1 MYRQSVFKLSGNMST
16 TMGVGMSG
24 INDVNESEFFSA
36 AEAKNLFGP
45 TEIKP
50 DVMQIPVQRENLA
63 NGDNI

>member
-1 MYRQSVFKLSGNMST
+1 MST
-16 TMGVGMSG
+16 TMGIGMSG
-24 INDVNESEFFSA
+24 IHDANESEFFSA

-63 NGDNI
+63 NGDNM